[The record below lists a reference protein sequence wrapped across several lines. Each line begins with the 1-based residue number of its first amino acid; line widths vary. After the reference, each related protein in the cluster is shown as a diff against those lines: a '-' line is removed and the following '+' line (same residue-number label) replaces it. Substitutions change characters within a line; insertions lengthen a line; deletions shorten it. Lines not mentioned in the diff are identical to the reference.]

1 MTMPQRPRLRSTIQA
16 TLDPDDL
23 DFILLYDASRM
34 TRNIFRVRREAAL
47 LLELF
52 DGTRTLDEM
61 VAWVAEQ
68 GDDSPLVSTY
78 LTELTSKLEQS
89 LFLESPHLKS
99 VFSQFLASPVR
110 EPSCVGSYPGDP
122 EALERLLNSL
132 FDAPTGSGRI
142 NPFST
147 PDGRL
152 RAALIP
158 HIDYGRGG
166 TTYTWGFKEVVERSD
181 ADLFVIL
188 ATSHYSRH
196 RFILTAKDFKTPLGV
211 ARTDQAFVQSIADVY
226 GPEVYDDEIAH
237 IPEHSIEL
245 HVVFLQHVLRD
256 RPFRIVPLLVGSFHD
271 TIAHQH
277 QPEEKADIYLMIQAL
292 KKAEAQATARGD
304 KLCYLISGDLAHIGP
319 KFSDPRP
326 VDDPWLAA
334 SKERDHAL
342 LERLAAVDR
351 VGFFKSLLAERDERR
366 ICGFPPAYMA
376 LAVAE
381 PRSAKVLAYDQYAE
395 RQHGN
400 ESVSFASVAFY
411 R

>member
-1 MTMPQRPRLRSTIQA
+1 MSTNLRPRLRSTIQA
-16 TLDPDDL
+16 TFDPEDQ

-34 TRNIFRVRREAAL
+34 TRNIFRVRKEAIV

-52 DGTRTLDEM
+52 DGTRTLEEM
-61 VAWVAEQ
+61 TTWVAEQ
-68 GDDSPLVSTY
+68 GDDSPDAVTY
-78 LTELTSKLEQS
+78 LAELTAKLEQA
-89 LFLESPHLKS
+89 LFLESPKLQS
-99 VFSQFLASPVR
+99 IFSKFLASPVR
-110 EPSCVGSYPGDP
+110 EPSCIGSYPGDP
-122 EALERLLNSL
+122 EELEKVLDRL

-188 ATSHYSRH
+188 ATSHYSRQ

-211 ARTDQAFVQSIADVY
+211 AHTDQAFVKQVADVY
-226 GPEVYDDEIAH
+226 GPAVFDDELAH

-245 HVVFLQHVLRD
+245 HVVFLQHVLRH

-271 TIAHQH
+271 SIAHQH
-277 QPEEKADIYLMIQAL
+277 LPEEKADVYLMIQAL
-292 KKAEAQATARGD
+292 KKAEAAATASGA
-304 KLCYLISGDLAHIGP
+304 KICYLISGDLAHIGP
-319 KFSDPRP
+319 KFDDPRP
-326 VDDPWLAA
+326 VDEPWLVY
-334 SKERDHAL
+334 SKERDQKL
-342 LERLAAVDR
+342 LERLSAVDR
-351 VGFFKSLLAERDERR
+351 AGFFKLLAEEKDERR
-366 ICGFPPAYMA
+366 ICGFPPAYLAMA
-376 LAVAE
+376 VSE

-395 RQHGN
+395 RINGF